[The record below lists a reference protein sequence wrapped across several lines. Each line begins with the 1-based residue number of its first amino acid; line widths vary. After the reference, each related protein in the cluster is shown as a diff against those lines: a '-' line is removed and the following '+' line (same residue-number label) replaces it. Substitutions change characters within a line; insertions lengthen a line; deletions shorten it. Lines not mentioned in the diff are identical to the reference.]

1 MYGLERVPIQLFID
15 CCVLFTYAGRL
26 AYIIAVV
33 FPVGFGGQQ
42 IVRQFL
48 TKRMS
53 LKTTATT
60 NKTAATARRA
70 VFGVML
76 SDGPLA
82 IVERVVV
89 PLRGHHHRFLRRR

>member
-15 CCVLFTYAGRL
+15 CSVLFTRGRL

-33 FPVGFGGQQ
+33 FPVGFSGQQ

-60 NKTAATARRA
+60 NKIARKIR
-70 VFGVML
+70 
-76 SDGPLA
+76 PP
-82 IVERVVV
+82 I
-89 PLRGHHHRFLRRR
+89 